1 MSNIPFQYIENL
13 DNKIQ
18 SILDE
23 LSENIDSFNRDLR
36 NYITRRQSKKRK
48 PNKIEEKRSG
58 ECARETDENTDSEN
72 DCSPEF
78 KKTDT
83 STEHLE
89 KDISGNEINEK
100 DVSGNEINE
109 KNVSENISI
118 EKDAS
123 GNIRNEKDVSGNI
136 SIEKDASGN
145 IRNEK
150 DYDNEKDL
158 EKNSSQENDLPD
170 TKSEKDHDNQDSENG
185 NENEY
190 TNKEEPSMKGCDQNK
205 NNCGNKK
212 KTGDA
217 SISFY
222 KLPELKFGTNKKHIK
237 KIYKKLIVKL
247 HPDKVGRKNTTLF
260 KEYYDQCREALKSE
274 CLYKMWIISK
284 KINVKV
290 KLTKK
295 INKALIK
302 ELNILKQ
309 FTENLEKSIVYKWIH
324 ESCPNKKENYL
335 VEYIKKNIIYL

>member
-23 LSENIDSFNRDLR
+23 LTPENIDSFNRDLR
-36 NYITRRQSKKRK
+36 NYITRKQSKKRK

-58 ECARETDENTDSEN
+58 ECARKTDENTDSEN

-100 DVSGNEINE
+100 DVSGN
-109 KNVSENISI
+109 IS
-118 EKDAS
+118 
-123 GNIRNEKDVSGNI
+123 NEKDVSGNI
-136 SIEKDASGN
+136 S
-145 IRNEK
+145 NEK
-150 DYDNEKDL
+150 DYNNDKDL

-170 TKSEKDHDNQDSENG
+170 TKSEKDHDNQDSVNG

-190 TNKEEPSMKGCDQNK
+190 TNKEEPSTKGCDQNK

-247 HPDKVGRKNTTLF
+247 HPDKVGRKNTNLF

-274 CLYKMWIISK
+274 CLYKMWILSK

-309 FTENLEKSIVYKWIH
+309 FTENLEKSIVYKWIN